1 MFPTGSATMNQNQL
15 PPLGELSG
23 DLQFIEDLG
32 LATLQETQS
41 FLIQKES
48 EKQLRRQVEK
58 GLITKNEAV
67 SVLLAHLQGWL
78 EQRGLDVSESSEK
91 FADSTFQQN
100 IEMFLFGAE
109 SR

>member
-1 MFPTGSATMNQNQL
+1 MNQNQL
-15 PPLGELSG
+15 PPLGPLLDE
-23 DLQFIEDLG
+23 LQFTADLG

-41 FLIQKES
+41 FLIQKEN

-67 SVLLAHLQGWL
+67 SVLLAHLQDWL

-91 FADSTFQQN
+91 FADSTLQQN
-100 IEMFLFGAE
+100 FETFLFGAE